1 MNLDAAAPI
10 TLYHKRRQRVERA
23 KGFMHL
29 VTAIV
34 LLSSLLEVISG
45 RESFTWLTALEVLV
59 GAAYI
64 ALLVREVV
72 HMRRHGAAHHER
84 VAWLELP
91 AAGILALEGYHIWH
105 RHHEAALHTGQQ
117 QFHVLPW
124 LYFAVAFWYLILAFG
139 LARLHERRFL
149 HLYAAGFRGRLH
161 LLGKGFNFTWP
172 EVARLE
178 PQGAAEVL
186 VHSADGQQKLLSFRS
201 IQDGPAHRDRL
212 LAHAQ
217 QQVAS

>member
-1 MNLDAAAPI
+1 MNPYSAAPI
-10 TLYHKRRQRVERA
+10 ILYHKRRQRVERA
-23 KGFMHL
+23 KGL
-29 VTAIV
+29 VHIVPAIV
-34 LLSSLLEVISG
+34 LLSALLDVVSG

-64 ALLVREVV
+64 VLLVRELL
-72 HMRRHGAAHHER
+72 HIRRHGAVHHER
-84 VAWLELP
+84 IAWLELP

-105 RHHEAALHTGQQ
+105 RHHETALRTGQQ

-124 LYFAVAFWYLILAFG
+124 LYFGVAFWYLIMAFG
-139 LARLHERRFL
+139 MARLHERRFL
-149 HLYAAGFRGRLH
+149 HLHAAGFSGRLH
-161 LLGKGFNFTWP
+161 LFKKGFDFTWP

-178 PQGAAEVL
+178 PQGATEVL
-186 VHSADGQQKLLSFRS
+186 VHSADGQQKLLSFKN
-201 IQDGPAHRDRL
+201 IHDGAAYRDRL